1 MQRSRAAP
9 LRIGTA
15 AWSIP
20 PVAVSCFPAEGS
32 HLERYAARLNAVEI
46 NSTFYRL
53 PRPGTVERWRDVTPK
68 GFRFA
73 VKMPGR
79 ITHESG
85 LCNVRLELKEFIELC
100 SGFGKKLG
108 PLLVQLPPSLQFE
121 RRRAVA
127 FLELLRSLHGGPVA
141 WEPRHPSWFSHA
153 VEELLL
159 RFRIARAAADP
170 ARVATAGLPGAANE
184 LVYYRL
190 HGSPRMYYSVY
201 EQEYLDALAADL
213 RRARAQHSS
222 REVWCIFDN
231 TALGAAAVNALEL
244 RKRCEHARQ
253 GRASQQRNPTLV
265 DV

>member
-15 AWSIP
+15 GWSIP
-20 PVAVSCFPAEGS
+20 PAAGKAFPPAGS
-32 HLERYAARLNAVEI
+32 HLERYAALLNAVEI

-53 PRPGTVERWRDVTPK
+53 PRRATVERWRDVTPG

-79 ITHESG
+79 ITHECG
-85 LCNVRLELKEFIELC
+85 LCNVRFELKEFIELC
-100 SGFGKKLG
+100 SGFGDKLG
-108 PLLVQLPPSLQFE
+108 PVLVQLPPSLEFE
-121 RRRAVA
+121 RRAAVA
-127 FLELLRSLHGGPVA
+127 FLERLRSLHGGPVA
-141 WEPRHPSWFSHA
+141 WEPRHPSWFSRA

-159 RFRIARAAADP
+159 RYRIARVAADP
-170 ARVATAGLPGAANE
+170 ARVPAAGLSAAANE

-190 HGSPRMYYSVY
+190 HGSPRMYYSAY
-201 EQEYLDALAADL
+201 EQEYLGALADDL
-213 RRARAQHSS
+213 RSAAAQPST

-244 RKRCEHARQ
+244 RKRCEHARH
-253 GRASQQRNPTLV
+253 G
-265 DV
+265 